1 MKLQRLPGALVRAAM
16 RVQQMVPAR
25 QAISGQL
32 VQRATAAVH
41 FLRTRW
47 VEVLAFGL
55 PFALLAASLL
65 VPVAPFTL
73 AVDAS
78 IANVAAVQ
86 GAVTGLSLIALVL
99 AVEMARRQEDRDDV
113 VYEIMLQSAW
123 IRPTFV
129 FALAALLATLIGMSW
144 SDLSASSDR
153 STTSPNLLLSTY
165 VLTGLTGLA
174 LLISVWRTVAAL
186 RPTAIIGYRFE
197 ANDRERREKV
207 AEFISY
213 ALDEVP
219 HLPVLDQLF
228 LPHRPVGLTATERV
242 FAEIDDALQAQRSAR
257 FSGALGRLRT
267 LVERSAD
274 QIQQSR
280 LVTQPASA
288 PRHGYWFPLNAIN
301 ERLPELW
308 RAAYERA
315 GHEYAREMRS
325 LQYWLVMTGVER
337 RSGEMLEVGLKSGL
351 VSYQTVADS
360 RPKRDGHARHE
371 WMTLSTAA
379 WTRLR
384 AVERG
389 TADDEE
395 LRIAER
401 LVEYLQE
408 YGNMLLLNDDMPS
421 FEGMLA
427 EFYDTFEQLSKPYG
441 QLRYDRNAS
450 APTGFNVQQHVVLAL
465 LALAG
470 RAMLLETSGTVV
482 DAKPYVQALDKFVN
496 GYARIERFT
505 NQIFERERG
514 LQQQW
519 DWWETPTE
527 ETIGDTVF
535 WVMPE
540 RYAMLAL
547 LYQLLK
553 DQSDEPLPSFDGYAQ
568 RFIEVWK
575 GHSDSIM
582 KTAEIDEVR
591 HAEVSGRVVARLETS
606 IAAEQRE
613 GDDRALAAGI
623 DQQRVTDL
631 ITELRKERAEDRV
644 LEYRFAEAD
653 RVRRVNESDWS
664 NGQLRQGWL
673 LPRDV
678 FTVGSAIEPMRLA
691 GATSG
696 FERGLFV
703 QLAKELEGARAA
715 SQPTS
720 AGVEDVLHAID
731 VGLHELACMQP
742 LIVLHGKWPR
752 EAIVELWQQSSV
764 GDRPLSWAK
773 TDFRQ
778 VRVEYKGHWLVQSWT
793 DGDPV
798 LLMLDLDRWG
808 WLVRAPINGEEFG
821 LEFKEIDREGAEQL
835 VDNSSDQDGDREE
848 RIREQ
853 MLKVR
858 LDAQERVRFEVE
870 NPDAALRIP
879 VRTADET

>member
-1 MKLQRLPGALVRAAM
+1 MQS
-16 RVQQMVPAR
+16 PA
-25 QAISGQL
+25 S
-32 VQRATAAVH
+32 
-41 FLRTRW
+41 
-47 VEVLAFGL
+47 
-55 PFALLAASLL
+55 P
-65 VPVAPFTL
+65 
-73 AVDAS
+73 
-78 IANVAAVQ
+78 
-86 GAVTGLSLIALVL
+86 LIALVL

-144 SDLSASSDR
+144 SDLSASPDR

-242 FAEIDDALQAQRSAR
+242 FAEIDDALEAQRSAR
-257 FSGALGRLRT
+257 FSGALDRLRA

-280 LVTQPASA
+280 LVTQPAGV
-288 PRHGYWFPLNAIN
+288 PRHGYWFPLNAIT
-301 ERLPELW
+301 ERLSELW

-315 GHEYAREMRS
+315 GHEYAREMWS

-371 WMTLSTAA
+371 WMNLSTAA

-389 TADDEE
+389 TADGEE

-401 LVEYLQE
+401 LVEHLQE

-427 EFYDTFEQLSKPYG
+427 EFYDTFEQLSKPYE
-441 QLRYDRNAS
+441 QLRYDRNVS

-470 RAMLLETSGTVV
+470 RAMLLEASGTVA
-482 DAKPYVQALDKFVN
+482 DAKPYVQALDKFVD

-505 NQIFERERG
+505 NQIFEREHERG
-514 LQQQW
+514 LQRQW
-519 DWWETPTE
+519 SWWETPTE
-527 ETIGDTVF
+527 ETIGETVF
-535 WVMPE
+535 RLMPE
-540 RYAMLAL
+540 RYVMLAL
-547 LYQLLK
+547 LHQLLK
-553 DQSDEPLPSFDGYAQ
+553 DPSNEPLASFDRYAQ
-568 RFIEVWK
+568 RFIDVWK
-575 GHSDSIM
+575 GHSDIIM

-591 HAEVSGRVVARLETS
+591 HAEASGRVVTRLETS
-606 IAAEQRE
+606 VAAEQRE
-613 GDDRALAAGI
+613 GNDRALAAGI

-631 ITELRKERAEDRV
+631 ITELRKERTKDRV
-644 LEYRFAEAD
+644 LEHRFGEVN
-653 RVRRVNESDWS
+653 RVRRLGEAEWP
-664 NGQLRQGWL
+664 GGRFAHAWL
-673 LPRDV
+673 LPR
-678 FTVGSAIEPMRLA
+678 EPLTKGTMFEPLRLPDLA
-691 GATSG
+691 FS
-696 FERGLFV
+696 FERGLFAKLAEEV
-703 QLAKELEGARAA
+703 QEAREASQLA
-715 SQPTS
+715 S
-720 AGVEDVLHAID
+720 AGVDDVLHAID
-731 VGLHELACMQP
+731 VGLNELACAKP
-742 LIVLHGKWPR
+742 LILLHGKWPR
-752 EAIVELWQQSSV
+752 EAIVDLWQHSSV
-764 GDRPLSWAK
+764 GDSPLSWVE
-773 TDFRQ
+773 TGFRQ
-778 VRVEYKGHWLVQSWT
+778 VQVAYKGHWLVQSRA
-793 DGDPV
+793 GEEQSI
-798 LLMLDLDRWG
+798 LMLDLERWG
-808 WLVRAPINGEEFG
+808 WLVRAPIDGEEFG
-821 LEFKEIDREGAEQL
+821 LELEEIKREEAEQM
-835 VDNSSDQDGDREE
+835 VDNNPDQGGDREE

-858 LDAQERVRFEVE
+858 LVVQERVKFEVE

-879 VRTADET
+879 VRTAYET